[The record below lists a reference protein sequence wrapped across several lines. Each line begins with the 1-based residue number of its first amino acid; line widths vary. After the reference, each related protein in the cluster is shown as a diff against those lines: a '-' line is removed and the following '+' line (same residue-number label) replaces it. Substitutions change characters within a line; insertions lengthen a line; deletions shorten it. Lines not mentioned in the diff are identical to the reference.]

1 MPETWRG
8 WGKRP
13 FQFTTLACVQF
24 VVLTT
29 VAMLLYPGGSRADP
43 TSRGYSFFNNFF
55 SELGLTVTSAGTPKR
70 ASLILWVIALTVA
83 GLGMV
88 VFFVAAP
95 QFFWRSRALRV
106 LGVIGSLFGVL
117 SGLSYIGVALTPANL
132 IPLWH
137 GRFTL
142 WSFQLFLVAAVLY
155 SLATILRPEYP
166 RGYALAYV
174 AFSLLLAAY
183 VWLMLNGPGLDTAH
197 GVTIQATGQK
207 IISYAAIVCMFIQ
220 SRGASEALAAE

>member
-88 VFFVAAP
+88 VFFARNRLCA
-95 QFFWRSRALRV
+95 
-106 LGVIGSLFGVL
+106 
-117 SGLSYIGVALTPANL
+117 
-132 IPLWH
+132 
-137 GRFTL
+137 
-142 WSFQLFLVAAVLY
+142 
-155 SLATILRPEYP
+155 
-166 RGYALAYV
+166 
-174 AFSLLLAAY
+174 
-183 VWLMLNGPGLDTAH
+183 
-197 GVTIQATGQK
+197 
-207 IISYAAIVCMFIQ
+207 
-220 SRGASEALAAE
+220 